1 MGENENTFF
10 SSLRGTLDR
19 GRCSSGLLTCITSD
33 DVSGRDLPLKRLREP
48 APGPNPASHRAS
60 TGLARPRCSSKSLP
74 ILARNL
80 AAACP
85 ASGTSN
91 PPVHRQ
97 RTLRDEGRHA
107 HGKLKPCPSR
117 NSEGVAVP
125 RRCFSISPRFH
136 YGQVAVPPCEYG
148 LRPTRLATEGVFDHV
163 LHACGRAFSKLISS
177 FVSSNSPVN
186 RAFLSQR
193 VSQTSSSIPCSVST

>member
-1 MGENENTFF
+1 VILSRSEVALKWRIGENENTFF

-19 GRCSSGLLTCITSD
+19 GRCGSGLLTCITSD
-33 DVSGRDLPLKRLREP
+33 DVPCRDLPLKRLREP

-91 PPVHRQ
+91 PD
-97 RTLRDEGRHA
+97 RTSPAHSARRGRHA

-117 NSEGVAVP
+117 NSEGSRFLGAVFP
-125 RRCFSISPRFH
+125 FRLVSITARLRC
-136 YGQVAVPPCEYG
+136 
-148 LRPTRLATEGVFDHV
+148 L
-163 LHACGRAFSKLISS
+163 
-177 FVSSNSPVN
+177 
-186 RAFLSQR
+186 R
-193 VSQTSSSIPCSVST
+193 VSTGFGLPGWPLKTSLITCFMLAAELFQS